1 MQSQLRPLLP
11 YVSIDALDVTSLRVQ
26 RRSSLLLKRFQELL
40 LNTTRPLIYIMYV
53 LFFAWQMIG
62 LVLYEMRAFEATL
75 VAKDASFQSTDID
88 RFGHSEQLQLIWV
101 ISQIFNAWLVI
112 PALSKVPSFLG
123 YYSIFKRLVGLS
135 SFWSLIV
142 LYGMCIVGYLLIIA
156 LKNDKAMEMALILA
170 FLSAQ
175 GTQVMLIGL
184 LTYTQINHSRKK
196 DCFKVYAFFKLNM
209 FILFLSYFGQF
220 VISSVQ
226 FVLHIYGVDEDLG
239 IPSEFLSLIGAIR
252 SLELFYSPIES
263 TLFIGKSCLLT
274 IGIFFVI
281 TTFWNS
287 LLKIPMKVI
296 HDLFEQIQLKMFSN
310 RLKRLHFS
318 RKRKLQHVIKL
329 RLLTDKS
336 ALINFCT

>member
-1 MQSQLRPLLP
+1 MQLRPLLP

-40 LNTTRPLIYIMYV
+40 LNTTRPLIYITYA
-53 LFFAWQMIG
+53 LFFAWQMIW

-75 VAKDASFQSTDID
+75 VAKHASFQSTDID
-88 RFGHSEQLQLIWV
+88 MFGHSEQLQLIWM

-112 PALSKVPSFLG
+112 LALSKVPSFLG

-135 SFWSLIV
+135 SYWSLIV

-196 DCFKVYAFFKLNM
+196 DCLKVYAFFKLNM
-209 FILFLSYFGQF
+209 FILQGHPTS
-220 VISSVQ
+220 I
-226 FVLHIYGVDEDLG
+226 
-239 IPSEFLSLIGAIR
+239 
-252 SLELFYSPIES
+252 
-263 TLFIGKSCLLT
+263 
-274 IGIFFVI
+274 
-281 TTFWNS
+281 
-287 LLKIPMKVI
+287 
-296 HDLFEQIQLKMFSN
+296 
-310 RLKRLHFS
+310 
-318 RKRKLQHVIKL
+318 
-329 RLLTDKS
+329 
-336 ALINFCT
+336 

>member
-1 MQSQLRPLLP
+1 MQLRPLLP

-101 ISQIFNAWLVI
+101 ISQIFNAWLVTL
-112 PALSKVPSFLG
+112 ALSKVPSFLG

-135 SFWSLIV
+135 SYWSLIV

-226 FVLHIYGVDEDLG
+226 FALHIYGVDEDLG
-239 IPSEFLSLIGAIR
+239 IPSEFLSLIGAI
-252 SLELFYSPIES
+252 
-263 TLFIGKSCLLT
+263 CLLT
-274 IGIFFVI
+274 IEIFFVI

-287 LLKIPMKVI
+287 LLKIPMTVI
-296 HDLFEQIQLKMFSN
+296 HDLFELIQLKMFSN
-310 RLKRLHFS
+310 RLKRVHFS

-336 ALINFCT
+336 ALINFCRW

>member
-101 ISQIFNAWLVI
+101 ISQIFNAWLVTL
-112 PALSKVPSFLG
+112 ALSKVPSFLG

-135 SFWSLIV
+135 SYWSLIV

-226 FVLHIYGVDEDLG
+226 FALHIYGVDEDLG
-239 IPSEFLSLIGAIR
+239 IPSEFLSLIGAI
-252 SLELFYSPIES
+252 
-263 TLFIGKSCLLT
+263 CLLT
-274 IGIFFVI
+274 IEIFFVI

-287 LLKIPMKVI
+287 LLKIPMTVI
-296 HDLFEQIQLKMFSN
+296 HDLFELIQLKMFSN
-310 RLKRLHFS
+310 RLKRVHFS

-336 ALINFCT
+336 ALINFCRW

>member
-1 MQSQLRPLLP
+1 MQGQLRPLLP

-101 ISQIFNAWLVI
+101 ISQIFNAWLVTL
-112 PALSKVPSFLG
+112 ALSKVPSFLG

-135 SFWSLIV
+135 SYWSLIV

-226 FVLHIYGVDEDLG
+226 FALHIYGVDEDLG
-239 IPSEFLSLIGAIR
+239 IPSEFLSLIGAI
-252 SLELFYSPIES
+252 
-263 TLFIGKSCLLT
+263 CLLT
-274 IGIFFVI
+274 IEIFFVI

-287 LLKIPMKVI
+287 LLKIPMTVI
-296 HDLFEQIQLKMFSN
+296 HDLFELIQLKMFSN
-310 RLKRLHFS
+310 RLKRVHFS

-336 ALINFCT
+336 ALINFCRW

>member
-40 LNTTRPLIYIMYV
+40 LNTTRPLIYITYA

-101 ISQIFNAWLVI
+101 ISQIFNAWLVTL
-112 PALSKVPSFLG
+112 ALSKVPSFLG

-135 SFWSLIV
+135 SYWSLIV

-156 LKNDKAMEMALILA
+156 LKNDKAMEMALILT

-226 FVLHIYGVDEDLG
+226 FALHIYGVDEDLG
-239 IPSEFLSLIGAIR
+239 IPSEFLSLIGAI
-252 SLELFYSPIES
+252 
-263 TLFIGKSCLLT
+263 CLLT
-274 IGIFFVI
+274 IEIFFVI
-281 TTFWNS
+281 TTFLNS
-287 LLKIPMKVI
+287 LLKVPMTVI
-296 HDLFEQIQLKMFSN
+296 HDLFELIQLKMFSN

-336 ALINFCT
+336 ALINFCRW

>member
-26 RRSSLLLKRFQELL
+26 RRASLLLKRFQELL
-40 LNTTRPLIYIMYV
+40 LNTTKPLIYITYA

-75 VAKDASFQSTDID
+75 VAKHASFQSTDID
-88 RFGHSEQLQLIWV
+88 MFGHSELLQLIWV
-101 ISQIFNAWLVI
+101 ISQIFNACLVTL
-112 PALSKVPSFLG
+112 ALSKVPSFLG

-135 SFWSLIV
+135 SYWSLIV

-226 FVLHIYGVDEDLG
+226 FALHIYGVDEDLG
-239 IPSEFLSLIGAIR
+239 IPSEFLSLIGAI
-252 SLELFYSPIES
+252 
-263 TLFIGKSCLLT
+263 CLLT
-274 IGIFFVI
+274 IEIFFVI

-287 LLKIPMKVI
+287 LLKIPMTVI
-296 HDLFEQIQLKMFSN
+296 HDLFELIQLKMFSN
-310 RLKRLHFS
+310 RLKRVHFS

-336 ALINFCT
+336 ALTNFCR

>member
-40 LNTTRPLIYIMYV
+40 LNTTRPLIYITYA

-101 ISQIFNAWLVI
+101 ISQIFNAWLVTL
-112 PALSKVPSFLG
+112 ALSKVPSFLG

-135 SFWSLIV
+135 SYWSLIV

-196 DCFKVYAFFKLNM
+196 DCLKVYAFFKLNM

-226 FVLHIYGVDEDLG
+226 FAVHIYGVDEDLG
-239 IPSEFLSLIGAIR
+239 IPSEFLSLIGAI
-252 SLELFYSPIES
+252 
-263 TLFIGKSCLLT
+263 CLLT
-274 IGIFFVI
+274 IEIFFVI

-287 LLKIPMKVI
+287 LLKIPMTVI

-336 ALINFCT
+336 ALINFCRW

>member
-1 MQSQLRPLLP
+1 MQNQLKLLLP

-40 LNTTRPLIYIMYV
+40 LNTTRPLIYITYA

-75 VAKDASFQSTDID
+75 VAKHASFQSTDID
-88 RFGHSEQLQLIWV
+88 MFGHSEQLQLIWV
-101 ISQIFNAWLVI
+101 ILQIFNAWLVTL
-112 PALSKVPSFLG
+112 ALSKVPSFLG

-135 SFWSLIV
+135 SYWSLIV

-196 DCFKVYAFFKLNM
+196 DCLKVYAFFKLNM

-226 FVLHIYGVDEDLG
+226 FALHIYGVDEDLG
-239 IPSEFLSLIGAIR
+239 IPSEFLSLIGAI
-252 SLELFYSPIES
+252 
-263 TLFIGKSCLLT
+263 CLLT
-274 IGIFFVI
+274 IEIFFVI

-287 LLKIPMKVI
+287 LLKIPMTVI
-296 HDLFEQIQLKMFSN
+296 HDLFELIQLKMFSN
-310 RLKRLHFS
+310 RLKRVHFS
-318 RKRKLQHVIKL
+318 RKRKLQHVIEL

-336 ALINFCT
+336 ALINFCRW

>member
-1 MQSQLRPLLP
+1 
-11 YVSIDALDVTSLRVQ
+11 
-26 RRSSLLLKRFQELL
+26 
-40 LNTTRPLIYIMYV
+40 
-53 LFFAWQMIG
+53 
-62 LVLYEMRAFEATL
+62 
-75 VAKDASFQSTDID
+75 
-88 RFGHSEQLQLIWV
+88 
-101 ISQIFNAWLVI
+101 
-112 PALSKVPSFLG
+112 
-123 YYSIFKRLVGLS
+123 
-135 SFWSLIV
+135 
-142 LYGMCIVGYLLIIA
+142 MCIVGYLLIIA

-226 FVLHIYGVDEDLG
+226 FALHIYGVDEDLG
-239 IPSEFLSLIGAIR
+239 IPSEFLSLIGAI
-252 SLELFYSPIES
+252 
-263 TLFIGKSCLLT
+263 CLLT
-274 IGIFFVI
+274 IEIFFVI

-287 LLKIPMKVI
+287 LLKIPMTVI
-296 HDLFEQIQLKMFSN
+296 HDLFELIQLKMFSN
-310 RLKRLHFS
+310 RLKRVHFS

-336 ALINFCT
+336 ALTNFCR

>member
-101 ISQIFNAWLVI
+101 ISQIFNAWLVTL
-112 PALSKVPSFLG
+112 ALSKVPSFLG

-135 SFWSLIV
+135 SYWSLIV

-196 DCFKVYAFFKLNM
+196 DCLKVYAFFKLNM

-226 FVLHIYGVDEDLG
+226 FALHIYGVDEDLG
-239 IPSEFLSLIGAIR
+239 IPSEFLSLIGAI
-252 SLELFYSPIES
+252 
-263 TLFIGKSCLLT
+263 CLLT
-274 IGIFFVI
+274 IEIFFVI

-287 LLKIPMKVI
+287 LLKIPMTVI
-296 HDLFEQIQLKMFSN
+296 HDLFELIQLKMFSN
-310 RLKRLHFS
+310 RLKRVHFS

-336 ALINFCT
+336 ALINFCRW

>member
-1 MQSQLRPLLP
+1 MQNQLKLLLP

-40 LNTTRPLIYIMYV
+40 LNTTRPLVYITYA
-53 LFFAWQMIG
+53 LLFAWQMIG

-75 VAKDASFQSTDID
+75 VAKHASFQSTDID
-88 RFGHSEQLQLIWV
+88 MFGHSEQLQLIWV
-101 ISQIFNAWLVI
+101 ILQIFNAWLVTL
-112 PALSKVPSFLG
+112 ALSKVPSFLG

-135 SFWSLIV
+135 SYWSLIV

-175 GTQVMLIGL
+175 GTQVVLIAL

-196 DCFKVYAFFKLNM
+196 DYFKVYAFFKLNM

-226 FVLHIYGVDEDLG
+226 FALHIYGVDEDLG
-239 IPSEFLSLIGAIR
+239 IPSEFLSLIGAI
-252 SLELFYSPIES
+252 
-263 TLFIGKSCLLT
+263 CLLT
-274 IGIFFVI
+274 IEIFFVI

-287 LLKIPMKVI
+287 LLKIPMTVI

>member
-40 LNTTRPLIYIMYV
+40 LNTTRPLIYITYA

-75 VAKDASFQSTDID
+75 VAKHASFQSTDID
-88 RFGHSEQLQLIWV
+88 MFGHSEQLQLIWV
-101 ISQIFNAWLVI
+101 ISQIFNAWLVTL
-112 PALSKVPSFLG
+112 ALSKVPSFLG

-135 SFWSLIV
+135 SYWSLIV
-142 LYGMCIVGYLLIIA
+142 LYGMCIVGYLLIIE

-226 FVLHIYGVDEDLG
+226 FALHIYGVDEDLG
-239 IPSEFLSLIGAIR
+239 IPSEFLSLIGAI
-252 SLELFYSPIES
+252 
-263 TLFIGKSCLLT
+263 CLLT
-274 IGIFFVI
+274 IEIFFVI

-287 LLKIPMKVI
+287 LLKIPMTVI
-296 HDLFEQIQLKMFSN
+296 HDLFELIQLKMFSN
-310 RLKRLHFS
+310 RLKRVHFS

-336 ALINFCT
+336 ALTNFCR

>member
-101 ISQIFNAWLVI
+101 ISQIFNAWLVTL
-112 PALSKVPSFLG
+112 ALSKVPSFLG

-135 SFWSLIV
+135 SYWSLIV

-226 FVLHIYGVDEDLG
+226 FALHIYGVDEDLG
-239 IPSEFLSLIGAIR
+239 IPSEFLSLIGAI
-252 SLELFYSPIES
+252 
-263 TLFIGKSCLLT
+263 CLLT
-274 IGIFFVI
+274 IEIFFVI

-287 LLKIPMKVI
+287 LLKIPMTVI
-296 HDLFEQIQLKMFSN
+296 HDLFELIQLKMFSN

>member
-1 MQSQLRPLLP
+1 M
-11 YVSIDALDVTSLRVQ
+11 
-26 RRSSLLLKRFQELL
+26 
-40 LNTTRPLIYIMYV
+40 
-53 LFFAWQMIG
+53 
-62 LVLYEMRAFEATL
+62 
-75 VAKDASFQSTDID
+75 
-88 RFGHSEQLQLIWV
+88 
-101 ISQIFNAWLVI
+101 
-112 PALSKVPSFLG
+112 
-123 YYSIFKRLVGLS
+123 
-135 SFWSLIV
+135 
-142 LYGMCIVGYLLIIA
+142 
-156 LKNDKAMEMALILA
+156 
-170 FLSAQ
+170 
-175 GTQVMLIGL
+175 
-184 LTYTQINHSRKK
+184 
-196 DCFKVYAFFKLNM
+196 YAFFKLNM

>member
-101 ISQIFNAWLVI
+101 ISQIFNAWLVTL
-112 PALSKVPSFLG
+112 ALSKVPSFLG

-135 SFWSLIV
+135 SYWSLIV

-226 FVLHIYGVDEDLG
+226 FALHIYGVDEDLG
-239 IPSEFLSLIGAIR
+239 IPSEFLSLIGAI
-252 SLELFYSPIES
+252 
-263 TLFIGKSCLLT
+263 CLLT
-274 IGIFFVI
+274 IEIFFVI
-281 TTFWNS
+281 TTFLNS
-287 LLKIPMKVI
+287 LLKIPMTVI
-296 HDLFEQIQLKMFSN
+296 HDLFELIQLKMFSN
-310 RLKRLHFS
+310 RLKRVHFS

-336 ALINFCT
+336 ALINFCRW

>member
-40 LNTTRPLIYIMYV
+40 LNTTRPLIYITYA

-75 VAKDASFQSTDID
+75 VAKHASFQSTDID
-88 RFGHSEQLQLIWV
+88 MFGHSEQLQLIWV
-101 ISQIFNAWLVI
+101 ISQIFNAWLVTLS
-112 PALSKVPSFLG
+112 LSKVPSLLG

-135 SFWSLIV
+135 SYWSLIV

-175 GTQVMLIGL
+175 GTLVMLIGL

-196 DCFKVYAFFKLNM
+196 DCPKVYAFFKLNM

-226 FVLHIYGVDEDLG
+226 FALHIYGVDEDLG
-239 IPSEFLSLIGAIR
+239 IPSEFLSLIGAI
-252 SLELFYSPIES
+252 
-263 TLFIGKSCLLT
+263 CLLT
-274 IGIFFVI
+274 IEIFFVI

-287 LLKIPMKVI
+287 LLKIPMTVI
-296 HDLFEQIQLKMFSN
+296 HDLFELIQLKMFSN
-310 RLKRLHFS
+310 RLKRVHFS

-336 ALINFCT
+336 ALINFCRW

>member
-62 LVLYEMRAFEATL
+62 LVLYEMRAFETTL
-75 VAKDASFQSTDID
+75 VAKHASFQSTDID
-88 RFGHSEQLQLIWV
+88 MFGHSEQLQLIWV

-112 PALSKVPSFLG
+112 LALSKVPSFLG

-142 LYGMCIVGYLLIIA
+142 LYGMCIVGYLLIIG
-156 LKNDKAMEMALILA
+156 LKNDTAMEMALILA

-175 GTQVMLIGL
+175 GTQVILIPL

-196 DCFKVYAFFKLNM
+196 DYFKVYAFFKLNM

-226 FVLHIYGVDEDLG
+226 FALHIYGVDEDLG

-252 SLELFYSPIES
+252 RFAAILFSYRIYTFYWQKLFADNRNILCHHNFLEQFTE
-263 TLFIGKSCLLT
+263 
-274 IGIFFVI
+274 
-281 TTFWNS
+281 NS
-287 LLKIPMKVI
+287 
-296 HDLFEQIQLKMFSN
+296 HDGDS
-310 RLKRLHFS
+310 
-318 RKRKLQHVIKL
+318 
-329 RLLTDKS
+329 
-336 ALINFCT
+336 

>member
-101 ISQIFNAWLVI
+101 ISQIFNAWLVTL
-112 PALSKVPSFLG
+112 ALSKVPSFLG

-135 SFWSLIV
+135 SYWSLIV

-184 LTYTQINHSRKK
+184 LTYIQINHSRKK

-226 FVLHIYGVDEDLG
+226 FALHIYGVDEDLG
-239 IPSEFLSLIGAIR
+239 IPSEFLSLIGAI
-252 SLELFYSPIES
+252 
-263 TLFIGKSCLLT
+263 CLLT
-274 IGIFFVI
+274 IEIFFVI

-287 LLKIPMKVI
+287 LLKIPMTVI
-296 HDLFEQIQLKMFSN
+296 HDLFELIQLKMFSN
-310 RLKRLHFS
+310 RLKRVHFS

-336 ALINFCT
+336 ALINFCRW

>member
-62 LVLYEMRAFEATL
+62 LVPYEMRAFEATL

-101 ISQIFNAWLVI
+101 ISQIFNAWLVTL
-112 PALSKVPSFLG
+112 ALSKVPSFLG

-135 SFWSLIV
+135 SYWSLIV

-184 LTYTQINHSRKK
+184 LTYIQINHSRKK

-226 FVLHIYGVDEDLG
+226 FALHIYGVDEDLG
-239 IPSEFLSLIGAIR
+239 IPSEFLSLIGAI
-252 SLELFYSPIES
+252 
-263 TLFIGKSCLLT
+263 CLLT
-274 IGIFFVI
+274 IEIFFVI

-287 LLKIPMKVI
+287 LLKIPMTVI
-296 HDLFEQIQLKMFSN
+296 HDLFELIQLKMFSN
-310 RLKRLHFS
+310 RLKRVHFS

-336 ALINFCT
+336 ALINFCRW